1 MDSVVVLGA
10 WTAAY
15 FGIQAWRQA
24 EASAREAD
32 TARARADRAQLD
44 ALRYQLNPHFLFNAL
59 SSIRALISEDQT
71 AARAMVTKFSEMLRN
86 SLDGSSSGEI
96 PLGDEIAAV
105 RNYLEIERIRFEESL
120 DVGIE
125 IAPRAAQCLVPALIL
140 HPLVEN
146 AIAHGRRDGTEP
158 LHVRIRAGVT
168 TTGCRIEIANTG
180 ILDGTPASAG
190 SPRALPSHSN
200 GHRRTVGVASV
211 RERLALLYPGHHTF
225 VLEQDGPWVRATI
238 EIDTSEIDTSEIDTR
253 LRPDASS

>member
-10 WTAAY
+10 WTTAY
-15 FGIQAWRQA
+15 FGFQAWRQS
-24 EASAREAD
+24 EALAREAE

-71 AARAMVTKFSEMLRN
+71 AARAMVTRFSEMLRN

-125 IAPRAAQCLVPALIL
+125 IAPCAEPCLVPALIL

-146 AIAHGRRDGTEP
+146 AIAHGRRGGTEP
-158 LHVRIRAGVT
+158 LCVRIRADVT
-168 TTGCRIEIANTG
+168 ATGCRIEIANTG
-180 ILDGTPASAG
+180 ILEGSPALAG
-190 SPRALPSHSN
+190 SPRALHSHSN
-200 GHRRTVGVASV
+200 GHRPAVGVASV

-225 VLEQDGPWVRATI
+225 ALEQDGPWVRASI
-238 EIDTSEIDTSEIDTR
+238 EIDSWT
-253 LRPDASS
+253 RPDVNS